1 MNALTAS
8 SVRLLRA
15 PVQAAVRQYSA
26 TTNSATN
33 AITGHTTK
41 RLVGAS
47 AVSFAVGID
56 VTYAYFYFKN
66 K

>member
-1 MNALTAS
+1 MNAMTS
-8 SVRLLRA
+8 SVRVLRA
-15 PVQAAVRQYSA
+15 PVQAAVRQYSVA
-26 TTNSATN
+26 ANSATN
-33 AITGHTTK
+33 GAAAGHSTK